1 MSARAVPHPAGGAP
15 DRGTVVAVERRE
27 AKPHDADAA
36 FPVTEGGEV
45 VYDWDIASDV
55 IRWAPNLAAVLGMA
69 DPEMADC
76 AALGTGIGYAEHVA
90 TESPSS
96 RYEAIVGSG
105 GYDTGGGVAFRAVYG
120 LLPTQRTNAA
130 PVWVEDT
137 GRWFADASDRPSRA
151 HGIIRVITERYRAER
166 LRISVSQ
173 RDPATG
179 AFSRSHF
186 IEHVARKLNLAT
198 RKASAFAIIVIG
210 LETTG
215 LETTGLEVAGDG
227 TGRPDAERQGSDR
240 SAGPAL
246 DDPLMAEVAA
256 RLRATMRGQ
265 ECLARHAAT
274 KFSVLLENCVGD
286 QVEAAA
292 RRLVGAVAA
301 APFGSTVLRAS
312 VGAVAAPTHGRTPQ
326 LLIQFAEEALEA
338 ARPTGSAF
346 VRYDP
351 DLTRSILRS
360 ARPHASD
367 EILAALNEGRIALA
381 LQPIVHAK
389 TRAIAFHEALL
400 RLRRIDGTVMMPD
413 AIVPTAEAKGLVP
426 LLDRRVID
434 LAFWQL
440 TAHRRMVLSIN
451 ASVTSLGD
459 PHWFEHLRA
468 SCKLR
473 PDAARRLTV
482 EITETCAIAD
492 IEATRTVLAA
502 IKPLG
507 VKIAIDDFGSGHSS
521 FRALRQLPI
530 DYLKIDGA
538 FAQNLAHSPDD
549 RFFIRTLIDLARNL
563 AIPTVAEWV
572 EDEATARILG
582 DWGVDYLQGHLFGRA
597 ELAPDAATARR

>member
-1 MSARAVPHPAGGAP
+1 MIDPLGGDARVQFPGDSGGGPTVRAVPSAAGGVRAIDP
-15 DRGTVVAVERRE
+15 VARVEPPE
-27 AKPHDADAA
+27 PGGS
-36 FPVTEGGEV
+36 PVPVHATEGAEV

-55 IRWAPNLAAVLGMA
+55 IRWAPNLAAAVGVA
-69 DPEMADC
+69 DH
-76 AALGTGIGYAEHVA
+76 AALSTGIGYAEHVVA
-90 TESPSS
+90 ESPSS

-120 LLPTQRTNAA
+120 LQPVQRSNAA
-130 PVWVEDT
+130 PIWIEDT

-151 HGIIRVITERYRAER
+151 HGVIRVITERYRAER
-166 LRISVSQ
+166 LRVSVAQ

-179 AFSRSHF
+179 TFSRTHF
-186 IEHVARKLNLAT
+186 IEHVARKLNLAA
-198 RKASAFAIIVIG
+198 RKASSFAVVVIG
-210 LETTG
+210 IDA
-215 LETTGLEVAGDG
+215 VDDRAGRHG
-227 TGRPDAERQGSDR
+227 NEQPARSVPDDR
-240 SAGPAL
+240 
-246 DDPLMAEVAA
+246 LMAEVAA
-256 RLRATMRGQ
+256 RLRTEMRGQ
-265 ECLARHAAT
+265 ECLARYAAT
-274 KFSVLLENCVGD
+274 KFAALFENCAGD

-292 RRLVGAVAA
+292 KRLVGAVAA
-301 APFGSTVLRAS
+301 APFGTAALKAC
-312 VGAVAAPTHGRTPQ
+312 VGAVTAPAHGRTPQ
-326 LLIQFAEEALEA
+326 LLLQFAEEALEA
-338 ARPTGSAF
+338 ARPTGSSF
-346 VRYDP
+346 VRYDS
-351 DLTRSILRS
+351 DLTRSVLRPS
-360 ARPHASD
+360 SPRGAD
-367 EILAALNEGRIALA
+367 EIITALNEGRIVLA
-381 LQPIVHAK
+381 LQPIVHAG
-389 TRAIAFHEALL
+389 TRGVAFHEALL
-400 RLRRIDGTVMMPD
+400 RLKRVDGSLMMPD
-413 AIVPTAEAKGLVP
+413 ALVPTAETNGLVP

-434 LAFWQL
+434 LAFRQL
-440 TAHRRMVLSIN
+440 TADRRLVLSIN

-482 EITETCAIAD
+482 EVTETCAIAD

-572 EDEATARILG
+572 EDEATARILA
-582 DWGVDYLQGHLFGRA
+582 DWGVGYLQGHLFGRA
-597 ELAPDAATARR
+597 ELAPEVATAPR

>member
-1 MSARAVPHPAGGAP
+1 MHFSGNGGGAAALATIAPAKAAGSDVPP
-15 DRGTVVAVERRE
+15 DV
-27 AKPHDADAA
+27 P
-36 FPVTEGGEV
+36 EGGEV

-55 IRWAPNLAAVLGMA
+55 IRWAPNLATVLGMA
-69 DPEMADC
+69 GSDGAGWGQSEQGMVDR

-90 TESPSS
+90 AESPSS

-120 LLPTQRTNAA
+120 LLPALRTNVA
-130 PVWVEDT
+130 PVWIEDT

-151 HGIIRVITERYRAER
+151 HGVIRVITERYRAER
-166 LRISVSQ
+166 LRVAVAQ

-179 AFSRSHF
+179 AFSRAHF

-198 RKASAFAIIVIG
+198 RKASSFAVVVIG
-210 LETTG
+210 LE
-215 LETTGLEVAGDG
+215 AGD
-227 TGRPDAERQGSDR
+227 RPGGDR
-240 SAGPAL
+240 PAADRAGAPPL
-246 DDPLMAEVAA
+246 DDALMAEVAA
-256 RLRATMRGQ
+256 RLRADMRGQ

-274 KFSVLLENCVGD
+274 KFAVLFENCTGD

-301 APFGSTVLRAS
+301 APFGSTMLRAS
-312 VGAVAAPTHGRTPQ
+312 AGAVAAPTHGRTPQ
-326 LLIQFAEEALEA
+326 LLLQFAEEALEA
-338 ARPTGSAF
+338 ARPTGSDF

-351 DLTRSILRS
+351 DLTRSILRP
-360 ARPHASD
+360 ATPHASD
-367 EILAALNEGRIALA
+367 EILAALKEGRIALA
-381 LQPIVHAK
+381 LQPIVHAG
-389 TRAIAFHEALL
+389 TRAVAFHEALL
-400 RLRRIDGTVMMPD
+400 RLRRVDGTVMMPD

-440 TAHRRMVLSIN
+440 TADRRMVLSIN

-572 EDEATARILG
+572 EDDATARILAE
-582 DWGVDYLQGHLFGRA
+582 WGVSYLQGHLFGRA
-597 ELAPDAATARR
+597 ELAPDVGATRPL

>member
-1 MSARAVPHPAGGAP
+1 MRCCGDSAGLTARTASPAASGAP
-15 DRGTVVAVERRE
+15 GLDPAIL
-27 AKPHDADAA
+27 D
-36 FPVTEGGEV
+36 PVTADLATDLPAEGGEV

-55 IRWAPNLAAVLGMA
+55 IRWAPNLAAAIG
-69 DPEMADC
+69 MADC

-90 TESPSS
+90 AESPSS

-105 GYDTGGGVAFRAVYG
+105 GCDTGGGVAFRAVYG
-120 LLPTQRTNAA
+120 LLPAQRSNAA
-130 PVWVEDT
+130 PVWIEDT
-137 GRWFADASDRPSRA
+137 GRWYADASDRPSRA

-166 LRISVSQ
+166 LRASVVQ

-179 AFSRSHF
+179 AFSRTHF
-186 IEHVARKLNLAT
+186 IEHVARKLNLAA
-198 RKASAFAIIVIG
+198 RKASSFAVVVIG
-210 LETTG
+210 LDT
-215 LETTGLEVAGDG
+215 D
-227 TGRPDAERQGSDR
+227 ERGSGGWQAA
-240 SAGPAL
+240 SAL
-246 DDPLMAEVAA
+246 DDRVMAEVAA
-256 RLRATMRGQ
+256 RLRAEMRGQ

-274 KFSVLLENCVGD
+274 KFAALLENCDGD

-301 APFGSTVLRAS
+301 APFGSASLRAN
-312 VGAVAAPTHGRTPQ
+312 VGAVTAPAHGRTPQ
-326 LLIQFAEEALEA
+326 LLLQFAEEALEA

-351 DLTRSILRS
+351 DLTRSILRLS
-360 ARPHASD
+360 KPHGSD

-381 LQPIVHAK
+381 LQPIVDAK
-389 TRAIAFHEALL
+389 TRAVAFHEALL
-400 RLRRIDGTVMMPD
+400 RLKRVDGSLMMPD
-413 AIVPTAEAKGLVP
+413 AIVPSAEASGLVP

-440 TAHRRMVLSIN
+440 TADRRMVLSIN

-492 IEATRTVLAA
+492 IEATRTVLAG

-538 FAQNLAHSPDD
+538 FAQNLANSPDD

-572 EDEATARILG
+572 EDEATARILT
-582 DWGVDYLQGHLFGRA
+582 DWGVGYLQGHLFGRA
-597 ELAPDAATARR
+597 ELAPETVVARR

>member
-1 MSARAVPHPAGGAP
+1 MRFSGNGGGSAAWVAPPSADGAPWTDAGGALAASGP
-15 DRGTVVAVERRE
+15 AAEGGEVV
-27 AKPHDADAA
+27 PAA
-36 FPVTEGGEV
+36 EGGEV
-45 VYDWDIASDV
+45 VYDWDIAGDV
-55 IRWAPNLAAVLGMA
+55 IRWAPNLAAALGMG
-69 DPEMADC
+69 DC
-76 AALGTGIGYAEHVA
+76 AAFATGIGYAEHIA
-90 TESPSS
+90 AESPSS

-105 GYDTGGGVAFRAVYG
+105 GCDTGGGVAFRAVYG
-120 LLPTQRTNAA
+120 LLPAQRTNAA
-130 PVWVEDT
+130 PVWIEDT

-166 LRISVSQ
+166 LRVSVAQ

-179 AFSRSHF
+179 TFSRTHF
-186 IEHVARKLNLAT
+186 IEHVARKLNLAA
-198 RKASAFAIIVIG
+198 RKASSFAVVVIG
-210 LETTG
+210 LDAADG
-215 LETTGLEVAGDG
+215 RGD
-227 TGRPDAERQGSDR
+227 RQGGDR
-240 SAGPAL
+240 QGGDRQAGLAL
-246 DDPLMAEVAA
+246 DDRLMGEVAA
-256 RLRATMRGQ
+256 RLRAAMRGQ
-265 ECLARHAAT
+265 ECLARYAAT
-274 KFSVLLENCVGD
+274 KFSALLENCTGD

-292 RRLVGAVAA
+292 KRLIRAVEG
-301 APFGSTVLRAS
+301 APFGAMVLRAS
-312 VGAVAAPTHGRTPQ
+312 VGAVSAPCHGRTPQ
-326 LLIQFAEEALEA
+326 LLLQFAEEALEA
-338 ARPTGSAF
+338 ARPTGSPF

-351 DLTRSILRS
+351 DLTRSVLRS
-360 ARPHASD
+360 SSPRASD

-381 LQPIVHAK
+381 LQPVVHAK
-389 TRAIAFHEALL
+389 TRGVAFHEALL
-400 RLRRIDGTVMMPD
+400 RLRRVDGSLMMPD
-413 AIVPTAEAKGLVP
+413 ALVPTAEANGLVP

-440 TAHRRMVLSIN
+440 TADRRMVLSIN

-572 EDEATARILG
+572 EDEATARILA
-582 DWGVDYLQGHLFGRA
+582 DWGVGYLQGHLFGRA
-597 ELAPDAATARR
+597 ELAPEAAVARR